1 MTRPDGGADG
11 RACGSRDAQ
20 RGGPTVRAL
29 AALVLVAL
37 LAGCSAGSPDEAA
50 SPTAST
56 GPEPSPTAEPSPTP
70 TPEPDPAVTVVATA
84 SVDPVEVFASPDDAA
99 PTQVVAAADAISLP
113 GQVPVTFVVT
123 EQREDWLQ
131 VLLPV
136 EPQGSSGWVR
146 AADVALSMTDDLI
159 EVRSAEHRLLLHRGD
174 EVVLDVA
181 IGLGAEMVP
190 VGRYFL
196 KELLQPPTAGGVY
209 GAYAYGL
216 SGYPPALVSF
226 AAGRGVVGIHGTNQ
240 PTVVGTDPSVGCIVM
255 TDADIVRLVEE
266 IGLPLGTPV
275 EVVA

>member
-1 MTRPDGGADG
+1 MTTTGG
-11 RACGSRDAQ
+11 RARSSRNPQ
-20 RGGPTVRAL
+20 RGAPAVGVLAALAL
-29 AALVLVAL
+29 AALLT
-37 LAGCSAGSPDEAA
+37 GCSAGSPDQTA
-50 SPTAST
+50 SPPAST
-56 GPEPSPTAEPSPTP
+56 GPEPSTTAEPSPTP
-70 TPEPDPAVTVVATA
+70 TPEPDPWTTVIATA
-84 SVDPVEVFASPDDAA
+84 SVDPVEVFASPDAA
-99 PTQVVAAADAISLP
+99 TATQVVAAADAVSLP
-113 GQVPVTFVVT
+113 GQIPVTFVVT

-136 EPQGSSGWVR
+136 EPRGSSGWVR
-146 AADVALSMTDDLI
+146 AADVVLSATDNLI
-159 EVRSAEHRLLLHRGD
+159 EVRSADHRLLLHRGD

-196 KELLQPPTAGGVY
+196 KELLQPPTPGGVY

-226 AAGRGVVGIHGTNQ
+226 AAGQGVIGIHGTNQ
-240 PTVVGTDPSVGCIVM
+240 PTVVGTDTSVGCIVM

-275 EVVA
+275 EVVG